1 MIPTSPESR
10 FENTL
15 YSPMTTEYVRHLWK
29 ASHALAITSPAV
41 SAHLMAR
48 LLEQLPVPAN
58 HACAACG
65 TIIIPGLN
73 CHVHTSNK
81 HIRKRKTSNGPKA
94 ATKQKEATPR
104 QSRGYRARG
113 ETSNLRV
120 IYECQTC
127 GRGTTQE
134 APRAKR
140 KSANRV
146 RSGFASE
153 NPGSLPAADVVS
165 STIADVRPSP
175 KYSAPMP
182 SQNAGSKK
190 RTKSRKGNS
199 LSDILAKKKQDSS
212 RGGGRGNG
220 VGGFG
225 LDLMD
230 LMKTG

>member
-1 MIPTSPESR
+1 MS
-10 FENTL
+10 
-15 YSPMTTEYVRHLWK
+15 TEYTRHLWA
-29 ASHALAITSPAV
+29 ASHELAITSPAV
-41 SAHLMAR
+41 SAHLMAG
-48 LLEQLPVPAN
+48 LLNSSSRAELPH

-65 TIIIPGLN
+65 TITIPGLN
-73 CHVHTSNK
+73 CHVHTSNGR
-81 HIRKRKTSNGPKA
+81 IRKRKTSNGGPKA
-94 ATKQKEATPR
+94 AAKQKEATPR
-104 QSRGYRARG
+104 RSHGYRARG

-127 GRGTTQE
+127 GRSTTQE
-134 APRAKR
+134 VPPTKR

-153 NPGSLPAADVVS
+153 TPGSLLAADVIS
-165 STIADVRPSP
+165 STTVDVRPSP

-190 RTKSRKGNS
+190 RTKSRKWNS

-230 LMKTG
+230 LMKIG

>member
-1 MIPTSPESR
+1 
-10 FENTL
+10 
-15 YSPMTTEYVRHLWK
+15 MTTEYTRHVWA

-48 LLEQLPVPAN
+48 LLKLPSNPTEIG
-58 HACAACG
+58 HQACAACG
-65 TIIIPGLN
+65 TIKIPGLN
-73 CHVHTSNK
+73 CHVHTSNN
-81 HIRKRKTSNGPKA
+81 HTPKRKALNGPKA
-94 ATKQKEATPR
+94 ATKQKEVTPR
-104 QSRGYRARG
+104 RSRGYRVRG

-127 GRGTTQE
+127 GRSTTKE
-134 APRAKR
+134 VPPAKR
-140 KSANRV
+140 KSMNRV

-165 STIADVRPSP
+165 STTINVRPSP

-212 RGGGRGNG
+212 RGSGRGNG